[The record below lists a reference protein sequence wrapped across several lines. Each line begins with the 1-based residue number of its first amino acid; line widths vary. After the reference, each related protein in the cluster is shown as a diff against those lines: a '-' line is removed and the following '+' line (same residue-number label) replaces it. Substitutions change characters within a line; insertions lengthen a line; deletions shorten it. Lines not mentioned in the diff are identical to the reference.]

1 MKEWFTPSEVAALAL
16 PALPATLRGINMIAK
31 REGWLERRNVAG
43 TSLARKR
50 QGRGGGWEYHYSLF
64 PTMAQTRL
72 VAESV
77 TAARKE
83 KAGGVDVAPKGRGEM
98 WDWFERQPD
107 TRKGKAH
114 DRLAMLEAVTALQR
128 GGLQKDV
135 AVHEVAR
142 TNDVGKSAIYSW
154 FDLVAGVDRADWL
167 PYLAPRFAG
176 RTASVECADEAWQF
190 IKTDYLRQS
199 QPSFSTCYERLQLAA
214 NEHGWTIP
222 SERTLARR
230 IAREIPKPVFVFLR
244 EGPDALKRLYPAQER
259 DRTMFHALEA
269 VNVDGHKWDVFV
281 KWPDG
286 TVSRP
291 IMVGIQDLY
300 SNKILGWRIDKTEN
314 VDLIR
319 LAFADVFN
327 EFGIPDVCYMDNG
340 RGFAAKLITG
350 GTPNRY
356 RFKVKEEEPTG
367 VLISLGVEVHWTLPY
382 SGQSKPI
389 ERAWKS
395 LCDSVAKHP
404 AFEGAYTGNK
414 PDAKP
419 ENYGSKAVPLDTFI
433 AVVGQGIALHNAR
446 AGRRTRVCA
455 GVKSFDQAFNDS
467 YAKSIIRKATEEQ
480 LRMCFLAVENVRPDN
495 TNGSVRVAGNRYWSE
510 LLLEHMG
517 KPLSVRFDPDDL
529 QAGIHLYR
537 LDGVYLGFAECVEAI
552 GFADTQAAREH
563 ARKRNAFKKAV
574 KIAAELERQL
584 STEDMLRLLPEVDDA
599 PVPKTKLTRL
609 VTVGNLAAKASPDEI
624 ADAAASATEFER
636 NFQAGLQLLQ
646 GGREE

>member
-1 MKEWFTPSEVAALAL
+1 MKEWFTPAEIAALAL
-16 PALPATLRGINMIAK
+16 PSMPATLRGINMIAK
-31 REGWLERRNVAG
+31 REGWLERRNASG
-43 TSLARKR
+43 ASLSRR
-50 QGRGGGWEYHYSLF
+50 REGRGGGWEYHYSLF
-64 PTMAQTRL
+64 PTLAQTRL

-77 TAARKE
+77 TAQRKAASVGE
-83 KAGGVDVAPKGRGEM
+83 PKGRGEM
-98 WDWFERQPD
+98 WDWFERQPE
-107 TRKGKAH
+107 TRKQKAR
-114 DRLAMLEAVTALQR
+114 DRLAILEAVAALQR

-142 TNDVGKSAIYSW
+142 ANGVGKSAIYSW
-154 FDLVAGVDRADWL
+154 ADLVAGVDRADWL

-176 RTASVECADEAWQF
+176 RTAKVDCSEEAWQA
-190 IKTDYLRQS
+190 IKADYLRQS

-214 NEHGWTIP
+214 KQHGWVVP

-230 IAREIPKPVFVFLR
+230 MQRDIPMPVFTFLR
-244 EGPDALKRLYPAQER
+244 KGPDALKRLYPSQER

-291 IMVGIQDLY
+291 LMVGIQDLY

-319 LAFADVFN
+319 LSFADVFSDY
-327 EFGIPDVCYMDNG
+327 GIPDICYMDNG

-367 VLISLGVEVHWTLPY
+367 VLVSLGVDVHWTLPY

-389 ERAWKS
+389 ERAWRD
-395 LCDSVAKHP
+395 LCDSIAKHP
-404 AFEGAYTGNK
+404 AFEGAYTGNS

-419 ENYGSKAVPLDTFI
+419 ENYGSRAIPLDTFLQI
-433 AVVGQGIALHNAR
+433 VGQGIALHNAR
-446 AGRRTRVCA
+446 TGRRTRVCA

-467 YAKSIIRKATEEQ
+467 YEKSVIRKATAEQ
-480 LRMCFLAVENVRPDN
+480 LRMCFLAVENIRPDA
-495 TNGSVRVAGNRYWSE
+495 TNGSIRIAGNRYWSE

-529 QAGIHLYR
+529 QAGVHLYR
-537 LDGVYLGFAECVEAI
+537 LDGVYLGFADCVEAV
-552 GFADTQAAREH
+552 GFADTAAAREH
-563 ARKRNAFKKAV
+563 ARKRNAFRKAT
-574 KIAAELERQL
+574 KLAAGLEREL
-584 STEDMLRLLPEVDDA
+584 STEALLRLLPEIDEA
-599 PVPKTKLTRL
+599 PAPETKLTRL
-609 VTVGNLAAKASPDEI
+609 VTVGNLAAKPVPD
-624 ADAAASATEFER
+624 ADAASNAIEFEK